1 MSSGRVSFVALL
13 AAATVSQAGTR
24 MSQLAVPWLVLTE
37 THSPVLT
44 GLVGT
49 AEIVPYVLLQILG
62 SPLVDRLGGHRVALV
77 GNVVA
82 GLAMA
87 AIPLA
92 WHAGWHQLWAVLA
105 LVFVVGLARGPAD
118 TATHILLPPVAER
131 AGIPIDRATALS
143 EGALRL
149 ASLLGAPAAALL
161 ITAIGPANVVAFDAV
176 SFLACAALLTLV
188 PISAGLTERNDLGYL
203 RQLSDGFAFVRRHP
217 LLRSISGMV
226 LFTNLADAAMS
237 GVLLLLWV
245 ERHYGSADRV
255 GVISAV
261 FGATAVAGTMVMVAI
276 GGRLPR
282 RWTFAVAFL
291 IGGAPRFAV
300 LALPVPFAVVL
311 AVWALSGLTCGAINP
326 VLGAAEYEAI
336 PRALQAR
343 VLATVNALAWAGI
356 PFGAL
361 LAGALVEA
369 TGLRTALAVGAVLY
383 LVVTLDPFLRSS
395 WDLMN
400 RSEPAEIEPAE
411 AEAATGT
418 ALAAGSPS

>member
-1 MSSGRVSFVALL
+1 MRSGRVPFVALL
-13 AAATVSQAGTR
+13 TAATVSQAGTR

-49 AEIVPYVLLQILG
+49 AEIAPFVVMQILG

-77 GNVVA
+77 GNLTA

-92 WHAGWHQLWAVLA
+92 WQAGWHQLWAVLA
-105 LVFVVGLARGPAD
+105 LVFIAGLARGPAD
-118 TATHILLPPVAER
+118 SAELVLLPPVAER
-131 AGIPIDRATALS
+131 AGISIDRATALS
-143 EGALRL
+143 DGTGRL
-149 ASLLGAPAAALL
+149 AGLLGAPAAGVL
-161 ITAIGPANVVAFDAV
+161 IAVIGPANVVAFDAA
-176 SFLACAALLTLV
+176 SFLAGAALLTLV
-188 PISAGLTERNDLGYL
+188 PVDAGRTEPDGLGYR
-203 RQLSDGFAFVRRHP
+203 RQLSDGFSFVRRHP

-237 GVLLLLWV
+237 GLLLLLWA

-255 GVISAV
+255 GVTAAV
-261 FGATAVAGTMVMVAI
+261 FGAGAVAGTAAMVAI
-276 GGRLPR
+276 GGRLAR
-282 RWTFAVAFL
+282 RWTFAVTFL
-291 IGGAPRFAV
+291 VGGAPRFAV

-311 AVWALSGLTCGAINP
+311 AVWCVSGVACGGINP
-326 VLGAAEYEAI
+326 VLAAAQYEVI

-361 LAGALVEA
+361 LAGALVDA
-369 TGLRTALAVGAVLY
+369 AGLTTALAAGAVLY
-383 LVVTLDPFLRSS
+383 LVVTLDPFLRRS

-400 RSEPAEIEPAE
+400 RPERPVDAGEPA
-411 AEAATGT
+411 
-418 ALAAGSPS
+418 AAGSPT

>member
-1 MSSGRVSFVALL
+1 MKPGRVPFVSLL
-13 AAATVSQAGTR
+13 TAATISQGGTR

-49 AEIVPYVLLQILG
+49 AEIAPYVVLQILG

-77 GNVVA
+77 GNVAA
-82 GLAMA
+82 GLAMG

-92 WHAGWHQLWAVLA
+92 WHAGWHQLWVLLA
-105 LVFVVGLARGPAD
+105 LVFVTGLARGPGD
-118 TATHILLPPVAER
+118 TAAHIMLPPVAER
-131 AGIPIDRATALS
+131 AGIGIDRATALS
-143 EGALRL
+143 EGTLRL
-149 ASLLGAPAAALL
+149 AGLLGAPAAGLL

-176 SFLACAALLTLV
+176 SFLACAGLLTLV
-188 PISAGLTERNDLGYL
+188 PVDAGLTERSDLGYR
-203 RQLSDGFAFVRRHP
+203 RQLSDGFAFVRKHP

-226 LFTNLADAAMS
+226 LFTNMADAAMS
-237 GVLLLLWV
+237 GVLLLLWI
-245 ERHYGSADRV
+245 ERHYGSAARV
-255 GVISAV
+255 GVTSAV
-261 FGATAVAGTMVMVAI
+261 FGVGAVAGTAVMVAI

-291 IGGAPRFAV
+291 IAGAPRFAV
-300 LALPVPFAVVL
+300 LALPAPFAVVL
-311 AVWALSGLTCGAINP
+311 VVWGLSGVTAGAINP
-326 VLGAAEYEAI
+326 VLGAAEYEVI

-369 TGLRTALAVGAVLY
+369 TGLSTALAVAAVVY
-383 LVVTLDPFLRSS
+383 LTVTLDPFLRRS

-400 RSEPAEIEPAE
+400 RQEPPGDAE
-411 AEAATGT
+411 ADAGEP
-418 ALAAGSPS
+418 LAARSPS

>member
-1 MSSGRVSFVALL
+1 MRSGLVPFASLL
-13 AAATVSQAGTR
+13 GAATISQAGTR

-49 AEIVPYVLLQILG
+49 AEIAPYVVLQLLG

-77 GNVVA
+77 GNLVA

-92 WHAGWHQLWAVLA
+92 RHAGWHQLWVVLA
-105 LVFVVGLARGPAD
+105 LVFVAGLARGPAD
-118 TATHILLPPVAER
+118 PAVHIMLPPVAER
-131 AGIPIDRATALS
+131 AGIGIDRATALF
-143 EGALRL
+143 EGCSRL
-149 ASLLGAPAAALL
+149 ASLLGAPAAGLL
-161 ITAIGPANVVAFDAV
+161 ITAIGAADVVAFDAA
-176 SFLACAALLTLV
+176 SFGACAALLLLIPV
-188 PISAGLTERNDLGYL
+188 GAGRTEHDGLGYR
-203 RQLSDGFAFVRRHP
+203 RQLSDGLAFVGKHP
-217 LLRSISGMV
+217 LLRSISAMV

-237 GVLLLLWV
+237 GLLLLLWA

-255 GVISAV
+255 GVTAAV
-261 FGATAVAGTMVMVAI
+261 FGVGAVAGTAAMVAI
-276 GGRLPR
+276 GARLPR

-291 IGGAPRFAV
+291 VGGAPRFAV

-311 AVWALSGLTCGAINP
+311 AVWCLSGVACGGINP
-326 VLGAAEYEAI
+326 VLAAAQYEAI

-361 LAGALVEA
+361 LAGALVDA
-369 TGLRTALAVGAVLY
+369 AGLGTALVVGAVLY
-383 LVVTLDPFLRSS
+383 LVVTLDPFLRRS
-395 WDLMN
+395 WNLMN
-400 RSEPAEIEPAE
+400 RSRPPEPAEPA
-411 AEAATGT
+411 AARS
-418 ALAAGSPS
+418 LS

>member
-1 MSSGRVSFVALL
+1 MRSGLVPFVSLL
-13 AAATVSQAGTR
+13 SAATISQGGTR

-49 AEIVPYVLLQILG
+49 AEIAPYVVLQLLG

-77 GNVVA
+77 GNLVA

-87 AIPLA
+87 GIPLA
-92 WHAGWHQLWAVLA
+92 WQAGWHQLWVVLA
-105 LVFVVGLARGPAD
+105 LVFVAGMARGPAD
-118 TATHILLPPVAER
+118 PAVHVMLPPVAER
-131 AGIPIDRATALS
+131 AGIGIDRATALF
-143 EGALRL
+143 EGASRL
-149 ASLLGAPAAALL
+149 ASLLGAPAAGVL
-161 ITAIGPANVVAFDAV
+161 IAVIGAADVVAFDAA
-176 SFLACAALLTLV
+176 SFGVCAALLTLIPV
-188 PISAGLTERNDLGYL
+188 AAGRTERDGFGYR

-237 GVLLLLWV
+237 GLLLLLWAQ
-245 ERHYGSADRV
+245 RHYGSADRV
-255 GVISAV
+255 GVTAAV
-261 FGATAVAGTMVMVAI
+261 FGAGAVAGTAAMVAI

-291 IGGAPRFAV
+291 VGGAPRFAV
-300 LALPVPFAVVL
+300 LALPVPYPVVL
-311 AVWALSGLTCGAINP
+311 ALWCFSGLACGAINP
-326 VLGAAEYEAI
+326 VLAAAQYEVI

-343 VLATVNALAWAGI
+343 VLSTVNALAWAGI

-361 LAGALVEA
+361 LAGALVDA
-369 TGLRTALAVGAVLY
+369 AGLTTALVVGAVLY
-383 LVVTLDPFLRSS
+383 LVVTLDPFLRPS

-400 RSEPAEIEPAE
+400 RSDGVEADEPV
-411 AEAATGT
+411 AARS
-418 ALAAGSPS
+418 LS

>member
-1 MSSGRVSFVALL
+1 MSSGRVPFIALL
-13 AAATVSQAGTR
+13 TAATVSQAGTR
-24 MSQLAVPWLVLTE
+24 MSNLAVPWLVLTE
-37 THSPVLT
+37 TGSPVLT

-49 AEIVPYVLLQILG
+49 AEIAPYVVLQILG

-77 GNVVA
+77 GNLVA

-92 WHAGWHQLWAVLA
+92 WHTGWQQLWAVLA
-105 LVFVVGLARGPAD
+105 LVFVVGLVRGPAD
-118 TATHILLPPVAER
+118 TAAHILLPPVAER
-131 AGIPIDRATALS
+131 AGISIDRATALS

-149 ASLLGAPAAALL
+149 AGLLGAPAAGVL
-161 ITAIGPANVVAFDAV
+161 ITVIGPANVVAFDAA
-176 SFLACAALLTLV
+176 SFLACAALLLLV
-188 PISAGLTERNDLGYL
+188 PVGAGLTERNGLGYL
-203 RQLSDGFAFVRRHP
+203 RQLSEGFGFVRRHP

-237 GVLLLLWV
+237 GVLLLLWA
-245 ERHYGSADRV
+245 ERHYGSAGRV
-255 GVISAV
+255 GVISGV
-261 FGATAVAGTMVMVAI
+261 FGAAAVAGTMVMVAI
-276 GGRLPR
+276 GSRLPR

-291 IGGAPRFAV
+291 VGGAPRFVV
-300 LALPVPFAVVL
+300 LALPAPFAVVL
-311 AVWALSGLTCGAINP
+311 AVWGLSGLTCGAINP
-326 VLGAAEYEAI
+326 VLGAAEYQVI

-369 TGLRTALAVGAVLY
+369 TGLGTALAVGAVLY
-383 LVVTLDPFLRSS
+383 LAATLDPFLRRS

-400 RSEPAEIEPAE
+400 RPAQVEVAEPDA
-411 AEAATGT
+411 GD
-418 ALAAGSPS
+418 ALVGRSPS